1 MSTPT
6 DEISRRRVCSEC
18 MTEERERGISV
29 YSTVMSF
36 EHDGLASNLLD
47 TPNQRDNRRFGG
59 ALIIHA
65 VAIIA
70 C

>member
-1 MSTPT
+1 
-6 DEISRRRVCSEC
+6 